1 MRMIKLKSWAARRR
15 FALFCVG
22 LLLGGC
28 GLTGRHGSL
37 AAGNKYQASGQYR
50 AAYIEAKKV
59 LQREDKNGDAWL
71 LLGQASLMLGNPKDA
86 LNELQNAQANGVPQ
100 ARWAVPMGRTLLV
113 TQQYDKLLKMLP
125 SDNGFETATRA
136 RVDVLRGDAQRG
148 LKQFDQAQ
156 HSYQAALK
164 LQPKD
169 PLALVGLAKVAVHT
183 KDTAAAANYVQQAL
197 AAASENPQ
205 AWVARGD
212 LAFDSQDF
220 AAAATDYQKVL
231 GFKNADW
238 LPQEHFYTLAR
249 LANAQAEQNQLD
261 AALTNIE
268 SLEKMA
274 PGQPYPHYLH
284 AVVLYKQG
292 HLDDAVSQLQ
302 QVLKA
307 APDNAQAQMLMGAVN
322 YAQG

>member
-1 MRMIKLKSWAARRR
+1 MIKLKTRAARRR
-15 FALFCVG
+15 FALLCVG

-86 LNELQNAQANGVPQ
+86 LSELQNAQANGVPQ
-100 ARWAVPMGRTLLV
+100 ARWAVPIGRALLV
-113 TQQYDKLLKMLP
+113 TQQYDKLLKTLP
-125 SDNGFETATRA
+125 SDNGFEPATRA

-156 HSYQAALK
+156 HSYQVALK

-169 PLALVGLAKVAVHT
+169 PLALVGLAQVAAHA
-183 KDTAAAANYVQQAL
+183 KDTAGAANYVQQAL
-197 AAASENPQ
+197 AAAPENPQ
-205 AWVARGD
+205 AWVAKGD
-212 LAFDSQDF
+212 LAFDSHDF

-238 LPQEHFYTLAR
+238 LPQEH
-249 LANAQAEQNQLD
+249 
-261 AALTNIE
+261 
-268 SLEKMA
+268 
-274 PGQPYPHYLH
+274 
-284 AVVLYKQG
+284 
-292 HLDDAVSQLQ
+292 
-302 QVLKA
+302 
-307 APDNAQAQMLMGAVN
+307 
-322 YAQG
+322 